1 MSEFIDIIVSVTLLL
16 LSIMNI
22 INMRKIENL
31 EKWVDVL
38 IHHDKMQK

>member
-22 INMRKIENL
+22 VNMRKIENL
-31 EKWVDVL
+31 EKWVNVL
-38 IHHDKMQK
+38 IHRDKWS